1 MYSPSKNASALSL
14 SIEGNFSIQFLQCRE
29 NCVGTIK
36 DVGGAL
42 FEFYMK
48 DVGELH
54 FNSKRVGRSICDNYK
69 RCNGSCV

>member
-1 MYSPSKNASALSL
+1 MEIFPWVHGKKDVEKLPSIKKCISNISSM
-14 SIEGNFSIQFLQCRE
+14 EGNFSIQFLQCRE

-48 DVGELH
+48 DVGGAA
-54 FNSKRVGRSICDNYK
+54 F
-69 RCNGSCV
+69 